1 MTSNRRRNSILL
13 GTGAVIAAIAIAWL
27 LILSP
32 RLAQSADLQTQA
44 ESIEVMNVSQ
54 QRRLTEL
61 TKMAKAAPTAAVRV
75 QELLSRMPQEAQLPQ
90 LFTQITKAAQAA
102 GIPAE
107 KISAITQ
114 AVPVPLD
121 DPTVSATGPVADAQ
135 QSAQRANIRVA
146 KLDVTVSVTGSL
158 DQVQAFVKNIEELN
172 RDFVLTGLTVANQSG
187 GDAGA
192 DRVATL
198 TATTFILQSKLP
210 DLVKNVEDL
219 LAEAKSS
226 LASPAG

>member
-1 MTSNRRRNSILL
+1 MTSNRRRNSVLL
-13 GTGAVIAAIAIAWL
+13 GVGSVIVVAAIAWL
-27 LILSP
+27 IILSP
-32 RLAQSADLQTQA
+32 RFAQSTDLLAQA
-44 ESIEVMNVSQ
+44 ESVEVVNVSQ

-61 TKMAKAAPTAAVRV
+61 TKMAQDAPTAAERV
-75 QELLSRMPQEAQLPQ
+75 QGLLSRMPQEAQLPEI
-90 LFTQITKAAQAA
+90 FTQITEAAQSA

-121 DPTVSATGPVADAQ
+121 DPTVSATGAVADAQ
-135 QSAQRANIRVA
+135 ESALRANIRVA

-158 DQVQAFVKNIEELN
+158 AQVQDFVNNIEGLN
-172 RDFVLTGLTVANQSG
+172 RDFLLTGLTVANQSG

-198 TATTFILQSKLP
+198 TTTTFILQSKLP

-219 LAEAKSS
+219 LRQAKSS
-226 LASPAG
+226 LESP